1 MNKYYTTLQYQEYQ
15 DDDENSCRHTDDSR
29 VFAKILKNGQ
39 SKDITKS
46 GPMYDKFYIR
56 TYPNKKL
63 YDPFPKYS
71 ITDHKNSF
79 VDKIC
84 KSENV
89 YRQVTERVFN
99 MYLNFLRTESVQWY
113 TKAQRES
120 SNL

>member
-15 DDDENSCRHTDDSR
+15 DEDENYCRNTDDSK
-29 VFAKILKNGQ
+29 VFAKVLKTGQ
-39 SKDITKS
+39 SKHITNFT
-46 GPMYDKFYIR
+46 GLYNKFYIR
-56 TYPNKKL
+56 VYPDKKL

-89 YRQVTERVFN
+89 YKQVTERVFN
-99 MYLNFLRTESVQWY
+99 MYLNFLKTESFQWY
-113 TKAQRES
+113 TKAQRET